1 MTLSGSLVAAD
12 GVSTS
17 PLALTASVATPSP
30 SPSTGSGLQPG
41 LEPGDVSPGLLGFL
55 PVFAIAL
62 VCIVLFRSLTT
73 KLRGVKRR
81 QEQLD
86 AEEAAALAA
95 AGPADRPID
104 GPTDGPTDQPT
115 DGPARR

>member
-1 MTLSGSLVAAD
+1 MTVVDLTPLAVD

-17 PLALTASVATPSP
+17 PLAVTASVATPTPSP
-30 SPSTGSGLQPG
+30 SPGSDLQPG

-73 KLRGVKRR
+73 KLRGVRRR
-81 QEQLD
+81 QELLD
-86 AEEAAALAA
+86 AEEAAALDA
-95 AGPADRPID
+95 AGDPAPGGEAR
-104 GPTDGPTDQPT
+104 G
-115 DGPARR
+115 GPAGR

>member
-1 MTLSGSLVAAD
+1 VTVVDLAPLASD

-17 PLALTASVATPSP
+17 PLAVTASVAAPSP
-30 SPSTGSGLQPG
+30 SPSPGSGLQPG

-81 QEQLD
+81 QALLD
-86 AEEAAALAA
+86 AEEAAAL
-95 AGPADRPID
+95 D
-104 GPTDGPTDQPT
+104 GSSGGGAPGGTP
-115 DGPARR
+115 RR

>member
-1 MTLSGSLVAAD
+1 MTSSWSLSAAD

-17 PLALTASVATPSP
+17 PLAVTASVATPSP
-30 SPSTGSGLQPG
+30 SPSPGSGLQPG

-81 QEQLD
+81 QELLD
-86 AEEAAALAA
+86 AEEAAALGDATDGA
-95 AGPADRPID
+95 GAPGGPAGR
-104 GPTDGPTDQPT
+104 
-115 DGPARR
+115 